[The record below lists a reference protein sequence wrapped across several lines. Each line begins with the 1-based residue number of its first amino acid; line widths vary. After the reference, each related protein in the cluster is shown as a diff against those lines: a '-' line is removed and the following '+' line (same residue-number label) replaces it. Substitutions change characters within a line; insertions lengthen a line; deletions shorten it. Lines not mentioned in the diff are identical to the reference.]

1 MRQRGLCRVDELVE
15 VSYWAPGAAALVAE
29 ELSILKRL
37 TFNSWKEV
45 SAFNVDLSRI

>member
-15 VSYWAPGAAALVAE
+15 VSYWALGVAALVAE

-37 TFNSWKEV
+37 TFNSWKEA
-45 SAFNVDLSRI
+45 STFNVDSWRI